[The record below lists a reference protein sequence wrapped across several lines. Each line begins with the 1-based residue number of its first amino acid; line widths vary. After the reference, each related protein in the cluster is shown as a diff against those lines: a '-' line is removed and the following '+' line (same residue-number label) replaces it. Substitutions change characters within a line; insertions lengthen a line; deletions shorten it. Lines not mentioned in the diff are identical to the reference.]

1 MTEMERYIEEY
12 GVPAPVPE
20 NYESQEA
27 YRVAYNAW
35 FDGLAAFII
44 RKEEEKEAAR
54 IVEVEAARRQA
65 EEEEAVRQAREEE
78 VMRAAQSIQELETA
92 DRYPVGSYVDVDGRV
107 WSSSGDLLSPEAGEA
122 HSSGV
127 YVDPAGN
134 LWSEAGELLSPG
146 TTLAMEPGVDE
157 LAGEIVGE
165 PVTGDPVIDTGLLLL
180 DLLDALTGEEGMTSD
195 VDGIQEA
202 VESIQQ
208 ALDHP
213 LMTTSFQD
221 YNVTEGLLLLLLLSA
236 FIAAC
241 AKMLKGGFSW
251 LR

>member
-1 MTEMERYIEEY
+1 MNDMEQYIAEY

-27 YRVAYNAW
+27 YLAAYNAW

-44 RKEEEKEAAR
+44 RREEEKEAAR
-54 IVEVEAARRQA
+54 IAEEEAARRQT
-65 EEEEAVRQAREEE
+65 EEEEAARQAMEEE
-78 VMRAAQSIQELETA
+78 AAQQGRGEEDYILDPF
-92 DRYPVGSYVDVDGRV
+92 DRYPVGSYV
-107 WSSSGDLLSPEAGEA
+107 GEGPQDA
-122 HSSGV
+122 MPYDPRSVGS
-127 YVDPAGN
+127 YVDEDGN
-134 LWSEAGELLSPG
+134 LRTADGELLSPG
-146 TTLAMEPGVDE
+146 TTPAMEPGVDE
-157 LAGEIVGE
+157 LMGEIVGE
-165 PVTGDPVIDTGLLLL
+165 PVTGDPAIDTGLLLL
-180 DLLDALTGEEGMTSD
+180 DLLDALAGEDGMTSD

-202 VESIQQ
+202 VEGIQQ

>member
-1 MTEMERYIEEY
+1 MNDMEQYIAEY

-27 YRVAYNAW
+27 YLAAYNAW

-44 RKEEEKEAAR
+44 RREEEKEAAR
-54 IVEVEAARRQA
+54 IAEEEAARRQA
-65 EEEEAVRQAREEE
+65 EEEEAARQAREEE
-78 VMRAAQSIQELETA
+78 AAQQGRGEEDYIPDPL
-92 DRYPVGSYVDVDGRV
+92 DRYPVGSYV
-107 WSSSGDLLSPEAGEA
+107 GEGPQDA
-122 HSSGV
+122 MPYDPRSVGS
-127 YVDPAGN
+127 YVDADGN
-134 LWSEAGELLSPG
+134 LRTADGELLSPG
-146 TTLAMEPGVDE
+146 TTPAMEPGVDE
-157 LAGEIVGE
+157 LVGEIVGE
-165 PVTGDPVIDTGLLLL
+165 PVTGDPAIDTGLLLL
-180 DLLDALTGEEGMTSD
+180 DLLDALAGEEGMTSD

-202 VESIQQ
+202 VEGIQQ

-241 AKMLKGGFSW
+241 GKMLKGGFSW

>member
-1 MTEMERYIEEY
+1 MTEMEQYVEEY
-12 GVPAPVPE
+12 GIPAPVPE
-20 NYESQEA
+20 NYESGEA
-27 YRVAYNAW
+27 YQAAYHAW
-35 FDGLAAFII
+35 FDGLAAFVI

-54 IVEVEAARRQA
+54 IAEEETARRQA
-65 EEEEAVRQAREEE
+65 EEEAAARQAREEE
-78 VMRAAQSIQELETA
+78 EARAAQSIQEPETE
-92 DRYPVGSYVDVDGRV
+92 DRYPVGSFVDGDGKV
-107 WSSSGDLLSPEAGEA
+107 WSPSGELLSPEAGEPY
-122 HSSGV
+122 SSHV

-134 LWSEAGELLSPG
+134 LWSESGELLSPG
-146 TTLAMEPGVDE
+146 TTPAMEPGVDE
-157 LAGEIVGE
+157 FAGELVGE
-165 PVTGDPVIDTGLLLL
+165 PVTGEPVIDTGILLL

-202 VESIQQ
+202 VEGIQQ

>member
-1 MTEMERYIEEY
+1 MTDMEQYIEEY

-20 NYESQEA
+20 NYESSEVYQ
-27 YRVAYNAW
+27 VAYNAW

-54 IVEVEAARRQA
+54 IAEEEAARRQT
-65 EEEEAVRQAREEE
+65 EGEEAARQAREEE
-78 VMRAAQSIQELETA
+78 EARAAQNTQTPETE
-92 DRYPVGSYVDVDGRV
+92 DRYPVGSFVDADGMV
-107 WSSSGDLLSPEAGEA
+107 WSSSGELLSPEAEEPY
-122 HSSGV
+122 SSGV

-134 LWSEAGELLSPG
+134 RWSESGELLSPG
-146 TTLAMEPGVDE
+146 TTPAMEPGVDE

-202 VESIQQ
+202 VEGIQQ

-241 AKMLKGGFSW
+241 VRMLKGGFSW

>member
-1 MTEMERYIEEY
+1 M
-12 GVPAPVPE
+12 
-20 NYESQEA
+20 
-27 YRVAYNAW
+27 
-35 FDGLAAFII
+35 I

-54 IVEVEAARRQA
+54 IAEEEAAKRQA
-65 EEEEAVRQAREEE
+65 EEEEAARQAREEE
-78 VMRAAQSIQELETA
+78 EARATQNIQVPETQ
-92 DRYPVGSYVDVDGRV
+92 DRYPVGSYVEVDGRV
-107 WSSSGDLLSPEAGEA
+107 WSSSGELLSPEPGEPYP
-122 HSSGV
+122 SGV
-127 YVDPAGN
+127 YVDAAGN
-134 LWSEAGELLSPG
+134 LWSESGELLSPG
-146 TTLAMEPGVDE
+146 TTPAREPGVDE
-157 LAGEIVGE
+157 LTGELVGE
-165 PVTGDPVIDTGLLLL
+165 PVTGEPVIDTGLLLL

-202 VESIQQ
+202 VEGIQQ